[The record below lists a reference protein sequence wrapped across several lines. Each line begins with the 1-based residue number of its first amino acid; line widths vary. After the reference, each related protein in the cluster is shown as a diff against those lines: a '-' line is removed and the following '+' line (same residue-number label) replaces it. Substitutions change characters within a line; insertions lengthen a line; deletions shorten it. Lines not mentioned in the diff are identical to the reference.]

1 LSISARETDAASAPH
16 AALNSSTPTR
26 RSLLHYAPAMVLLLI
41 VVADSAQLPDPD
53 LWGHLRFGQAALA
66 SGHVIARDSYSYSAA
81 GGVWRNHEWLTE
93 IIMALFYNG
102 LGVVGLKLWKFACVA
117 TTMLLMALGMAET
130 GASPTIQMN
139 TLGLAA
145 LAMVPQNQFRPQLF
159 SFMLLA
165 ATLALLARD
174 NYRGRAPLWLLI
186 PLMMLWGNLH
196 GGFIIGIATL
206 ATYTGVVAV
215 QDLIARRGLARALRL
230 GLITLAGTLATL
242 ISPYGIDAWLVVW
255 KALRHY
261 AAQPIIADWQPLL
274 ASIALGWR
282 TNPADTIFFIC
293 GALVMLAFAIA
304 FIRTPRGADLPLA
317 VIAAMLSV
325 AAFTAVRNM
334 PLAMVACAAP
344 LARHMELLMAHRR
357 DRKLVQSPAGAPADL
372 PATPGDRSGANPWLA
387 VSIAIMLAL
396 IGGLFSTHILVGSDS
411 PVAAVA
417 FMRQHDLHGN
427 ILSNF
432 ASGEYLI
439 WHTAPASRVFIDGR
453 YDTVYPQ
460 NVIDQ
465 YIDFING
472 RPNAPKVLQGYP
484 HDFVMIPADSPAL
497 GATRSAAQWKLIYR
511 DRHWLLFVRADSAA
525 AKLPGIP
532 IEGMPPL
539 KSYFP

>member
-1 LSISARETDAASAPH
+1 MIAQGREQARAP
-16 AALNSSTPTR
+16 R
-26 RSLLHYAPAMVLLLI
+26 MSLLHYAPAMVLLLI

-66 SGHVIARDSYSYSAA
+66 SGHVIARDTYSYSAA

-93 IIMALFYNG
+93 IIMAVCYNS

-117 TTMLLMALGMAET
+117 TTMLLMALGLAET
-130 GASPTIQMN
+130 GASMTIQMN
-139 TLGLAA
+139 TLALAA
-145 LAMVPQNQFRPQLF
+145 MAMVPQNQFRPQLF
-159 SFMLLA
+159 TFMLLA

-196 GGFIIGIATL
+196 GGFIIGITTL

-215 QDLIARRGLARALRL
+215 QDLIAGRGLARALRL

-242 ISPYGIDAWLVVW
+242 VSPYGIDAWLVVW
-255 KALRHY
+255 NALSHY

-274 ASIALGWR
+274 AAIALGWR
-282 TNPADTIFFIC
+282 TNPADSVFFIC
-293 GALVMLAFAIA
+293 GALVMLALAIS
-304 FIRTPRGADLPLA
+304 FIRAPRGADLPLA
-317 VIAAMLSV
+317 AIAAILSV

-344 LARHMELLMAHRR
+344 LARHTELLMARRR
-357 DRKLVQSPAGAPADL
+357 DRKLAQSPAGAPVDL
-372 PATPGDRSGANPWLA
+372 SSTPADRSGANPWLA
-387 VSIAIMLAL
+387 FSIAIVLAL
-396 IGGLFSTHILVGSDS
+396 FGGLFSTHIAVGSDA
-411 PVAAVA
+411 PVGAVA
-417 FMRQHDLHGN
+417 FMRRHDLHGN

-472 RPNAPKVLQGYP
+472 RPNAPSVIQAYP
-484 HDFVMIPADSPAL
+484 HDFVLIPGDSPAF
-497 GATRSAAQWKLIYR
+497 GVMSHAAQWKLIYR
-511 DRHWLLFVRADSAA
+511 DPHWLLFARADSAA
-525 AKLPGIP
+525 AKIPGLLFQ
-532 IEGMPPL
+532 GTPPP